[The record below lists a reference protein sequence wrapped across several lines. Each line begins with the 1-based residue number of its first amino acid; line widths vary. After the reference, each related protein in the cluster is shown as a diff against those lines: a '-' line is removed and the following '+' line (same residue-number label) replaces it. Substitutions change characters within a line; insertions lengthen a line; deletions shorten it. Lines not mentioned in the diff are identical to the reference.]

1 MASHQIV
8 SHVVPFP
15 QIHEAEISQQDLVDF
30 IEAQNTLAKL
40 KKHVDGLEAS
50 ILARLQAGVSVE
62 DGVHCA
68 EVKKNSRRSPAWKEY
83 VRRLSQRLGLDPD
96 AYVSNVISHTKPS
109 ISYSLEVR

>member
-30 IEAQNTLAKL
+30 IEAQNTLTKL

-50 ILARLQAGVSVE
+50 VLARLQAGAVVE

-68 EVKKNSRRSPAWKEY
+68 EVKKNSRRSPAWKDI

-109 ISYSLEVR
+109 ISYSLEIR